1 MKFSTA
7 EGIRDVVATTVEKHR
22 KDSANAVTEDEPMH
36 MPVNRF
42 ARFTRDL
49 PERYRRKARV
59 LFAGNPLPMWIYDVE
74 SLRFLEVNESAENQY
89 GYTRAEFLTLTLN
102 DILPVQHIEV
112 AQELIHS
119 GDSDRACVHL
129 KKDGTPIHV
138 TLRTNEV
145 RFRGRHGRY
154 VVAENITERLQLHA
168 RLLKLAHHDAL
179 TGLPNRLAL
188 EQRMKQS
195 LNAATERSHRSAI
208 ICLDL
213 DRFKHVNDRYG
224 HAVGDECLKRAG
236 SMLVRRLRG
245 MDTVARTGGEEF
257 TIVLAE
263 VESVAAAGMVAK
275 ALLQVFSLPVRIA
288 EHEILLGASLGV
300 AVFPDH
306 GTDGPE
312 LWRRA
317 DVAMYRAK
325 RAGGNRH
332 VMLGAN
338 ITSALAETVDIET
351 HMHSTLE
358 KRLFRLDYQPHYSMD
373 RQICGLEALLRV
385 PDLNLD
391 PISPDRFIPMA
402 EENGFIH
409 PLGKWVLEEA
419 CRRLMALNSLRPKP
433 ISITINLSPLQL
445 MHPDFP
451 REVQEVVA
459 RFGINPAWL
468 EMEISERT
476 ALNFEAILT
485 PMTQLAA
492 MGIRFTLDD
501 FGTGYSSL
509 QHLLQLPISTLKMDR
524 AFIQQLSD
532 SSRSYSIVKAVI
544 SMGHSLNM
552 QVIAKGIENE
562 DQITV
567 LRELGC
573 DGMQGFL
580 LSRPLSPGA
589 LEALLLAE
597 G

>member
-1 MKFSTA
+1 
-7 EGIRDVVATTVEKHR
+7 
-22 KDSANAVTEDEPMH
+22 

-59 LFAGNPLPMWIYDVE
+59 PFAGNPLPMWIHDVE
-74 SLRFLEVNESAENQY
+74 SLRFLEVNESAADQY
-89 GYTRAEFLTLTLN
+89 GYTRAEFLALTLN

-112 AQELIHS
+112 AQEVVRG
-119 GDSDRACVHL
+119 GDLDSACVHL

-145 RFRGRHGRY
+145 RFKGRHGRY

-168 RLLKLAHHDAL
+168 RLIQLAHHDAL

-195 LNAATERSHRSAI
+195 LTVATERGHRSAI

-224 HAVGDECLKRAG
+224 HSVGDECLKRAG
-236 SMLVRRLRG
+236 NMLIRRLRG

-275 ALLQVFSLPVRIA
+275 ALLQVFSLPVKVA

-306 GTDGPE
+306 GIDGPE

-332 VMLGAN
+332 VMLSAN
-338 ITSALAETVDIET
+338 ITSALAETIDIEA

-358 KRLFRLDYQPHYSMD
+358 REQFRLDYQPHYSMD
-373 RQICGLEALLRV
+373 GQICGLEALLRV

-402 EENGFIH
+402 EENGLIH

-419 CRRLMALNSLRPKP
+419 CRRLMALNSLRPNP
-433 ISITINLSPLQL
+433 ISMTINLSALQL
-445 MHPDFP
+445 MRPEFP
-451 REVQEVVA
+451 REVQEAVA
-459 RFGINPAWL
+459 RSGIDPAWL

-476 ALNFEAILT
+476 VLNFEGIVT

-492 MGIRFTLDD
+492 MGVRFTLDD

-552 QVIAKGIENE
+552 QVIAKGVENE

-580 LSRPLSPGA
+580 LSRPLSPEA
-589 LEALLLAE
+589 LEALLLVS